1 MMEQTKNIRTLTGTV
16 VSDKMNKTA
25 VVLFERKVKHPKY
38 GKFIKKSTKYKIHDE
53 DNKCKIGDIVTI
65 TEVRPI
71 SKDKS
76 WKLVD
81 ILRSKEKYMM
91 PLCYYS
97 QLALLEKKNI

>member
-1 MMEQTKNIRTLTGTV
+1 MRKGQMMEQTKNIRTLTGTV

-81 ILRSKEKYMM
+81 ILRSKEKQGDT
-91 PLCYYS
+91 S
-97 QLALLEKKNI
+97 TNSIERSR

>member
-16 VSDKMNKTA
+16 VSDKMHKTA

-81 ILRSKEKYMM
+81 ILRSKEK
-91 PLCYYS
+91 
-97 QLALLEKKNI
+97 

>member
-1 MMEQTKNIRTLTGTV
+1 MEQNRKIKTLTGKV

-38 GKFIKKSTKYKIHDE
+38 GKYIKKSTKFKIHDE
-53 DNKCKIGDIVTI
+53 ENKCKIGDIVTI

-76 WKLVD
+76 WKLVEV
-81 ILRSKEKYMM
+81 LGSKE
-91 PLCYYS
+91 
-97 QLALLEKKNI
+97 N

>member
-1 MMEQTKNIRTLTGTV
+1 MMEQNKKIKLLTGTV

-38 GKFIKKSTKYKIHDE
+38 GKYIKKSTKYKIHDE
-53 DNKCKIGDIVTI
+53 DNKCRLGDIVTI

-76 WKLVD
+76 WKLVEV
-81 ILRSKEKYMM
+81 LGRGEK
-91 PLCYYS
+91 
-97 QLALLEKKNI
+97 

>member
-1 MMEQTKNIRTLTGTV
+1 MEQSKNIKTLTGTV

-25 VVLFERKVKHPKY
+25 VVLLERKVKHPKY
-38 GKFIKKSTKYKIHDE
+38 GKYIKKSTKYKVHDDE
-53 DNKCKIGDIVTI
+53 NKCKIGDIVTI

-81 ILRSKEKYMM
+81 VLGSKEK
-91 PLCYYS
+91 
-97 QLALLEKKNI
+97 

>member
-1 MMEQTKNIRTLTGTV
+1 MEQSKKIKTLTGKV
-16 VSDKMNKTA
+16 VSHKMNKTA

-38 GKFIKKSTKYKIHDE
+38 GKYIKKSTKFKIHDE

-76 WKLVD
+76 WKLVEV
-81 ILRSKEKYMM
+81 LGSKE
-91 PLCYYS
+91 
-97 QLALLEKKNI
+97 N

>member
-1 MMEQTKNIRTLTGTV
+1 MEQSKKIKTLTGKV

-38 GKFIKKSTKYKIHDE
+38 GKYIKKSTKFKIHDE
-53 DNKCKIGDIVTI
+53 DNKCRIGDIVTI

-76 WKLVD
+76 WKLVEV
-81 ILRSKEKYMM
+81 LGSKE
-91 PLCYYS
+91 
-97 QLALLEKKNI
+97 N

>member
-1 MMEQTKNIRTLTGTV
+1 MDQNKKIKTLTGTV
-16 VSDKMNKTA
+16 ISDKMDKTA

-38 GKFIKKSTKYKIHDE
+38 GKYIKKSTKFKIHDE

-76 WKLVD
+76 WKLVEV
-81 ILRSKEKYMM
+81 LGSKE
-91 PLCYYS
+91 
-97 QLALLEKKNI
+97 N

>member
-1 MMEQTKNIRTLTGTV
+1 MEQSKKIKTLTGKV
-16 VSDKMNKTA
+16 VSDKMHKTA

-38 GKFIKKSTKYKIHDE
+38 GKYIKKSTKFKIHDE

-76 WKLVD
+76 WKLVEV
-81 ILRSKEKYMM
+81 LGSKE
-91 PLCYYS
+91 
-97 QLALLEKKNI
+97 N

>member
-1 MMEQTKNIRTLTGTV
+1 MEQSKKIKTLTGKV

-25 VVLFERKVKHPKY
+25 VVLFERKVKHPLY
-38 GKFIKKSTKYKIHDE
+38 GKYIKKSTKFKIHDE

-76 WKLVD
+76 WKLVEV
-81 ILRSKEKYMM
+81 LGSKE
-91 PLCYYS
+91 
-97 QLALLEKKNI
+97 N

>member
-1 MMEQTKNIRTLTGTV
+1 MEQSKKIKTLTGKV

-38 GKFIKKSTKYKIHDE
+38 GKYIKKSTKFKIHDE

-76 WKLVD
+76 WKLVEV
-81 ILRSKEKYMM
+81 LGSKE
-91 PLCYYS
+91 S
-97 QLALLEKKNI
+97 